1 MVMDW
6 ILSETFLLDD
16 AAPSASV
23 AGQAVEPKRAACHV
37 CQLRVPGL
45 GASIHCQGRHSCVA
59 DQPLQLQ

>member
-45 GASIHCQGRHSCVA
+45 GASIHCQGRHSCVV